1 MGSAASAISQE
12 NFPAAKAEYDRL
24 AASGLSDAEIFES
37 LQKFIEN
44 GFVTPEPAPAV
55 EAAAPVEGEAP
66 PAEEAAAEVA
76 AAE

>member
-24 AASGLSDAEIFES
+24 AASGLSDAEIFEAM
-37 LQKFIEN
+37 QKFIEN
-44 GFVTPEPAPAV
+44 GFTTPEAAPAE
-55 EAAAPVEGEAP
+55 EAAAPAEEAAA

-76 AAE
+76 AE